1 MFVSARVPSEE
12 VYPVWTGASNDARN
26 RPHAPETTLAYNCPM
41 DRLVDKTAILLACVL
56 LVVSTCGPSPVGVV
70 ALLAAIIASA
80 SYELLRARHG
90 LASDAAL
97 TVVTALLSVSPASL
111 CALPLVAYD
120 LARSRWRW
128 TPLLCLAG
136 PVAWAS
142 ARGIDALSAV
152 ATIAACALAALLSF
166 RTSHALTLE
175 LRLHSLEDDLSDK
188 VIALRE
194 KNRELEDASDYETRA
209 ATLAERTRIAREIH
223 DNVGHLLTRLVLQ
236 VEALKVM
243 HEGEAR
249 TIADFDDVERGLD
262 EALGSMRSSVHA
274 LADAAVDL
282 PTKLN
287 QLARDSGIPS
297 AEVHCNLESEVPAGV
312 SRCVIAVV
320 REALTNAARHA
331 QATHASVRLTEC
343 PGIWQVLVRNDGAMP
358 TLSPMASDDAL
369 LRQLSE
375 RGMGISSL
383 EDRVEGLGGT
393 MRVSCDGTSF
403 TLFASIPREGR

>member
-1 MFVSARVPSEE
+1 MHEIA
-12 VYPVWTGASNDARN
+12 
-26 RPHAPETTLAYNCPM
+26 PHALGTALAYNCPM
-41 DRLVDKTAILLACVL
+41 DRLVDKTSILLACVL
-56 LVVSTCGPSPVGVV
+56 LVVVTCGSSPVGIV

-80 SYELLRARHG
+80 SYELLHTRRG
-90 LASDAAL
+90 LASDIAL
-97 TVVTALLSVSPASL
+97 AVVAMLLSASPSSL
-111 CALPLVAYD
+111 CALPIVSYD

-128 TPLLCLAG
+128 APLLCLAG
-136 PVAWAS
+136 PIAWAS
-142 ARGIDALSAV
+142 SRSIGVLLAF
-152 ATIAACALAALLSF
+152 ATIVACALATLLSLRTAHALL
-166 RTSHALTLE
+166 LE
-175 LRLHSLEDDLSDK
+175 QRLHSLEDDLSDK

-194 KNRELEDASDYETRA
+194 KNRELEDARDYETRA
-209 ATLAERTRIAREIH
+209 AALAERTRIAREIH

-249 TIADFDDVERGLD
+249 TIADFDDVERGID

-274 LADAAVDL
+274 LADSAVDL

-287 QLARDSGIPS
+287 QLARDSGVPS
-297 AEVHCNLESEVPAGV
+297 TEVHCDLETEMPADV
-312 SRCVIAVV
+312 SRCVVAVV

-331 QATHASVRLTEC
+331 HADHASVRLTEC

-358 TLSPMASDDAL
+358 PLSPMAGDDAL

-393 MRVSCDGTSF
+393 LHVSCDGTSF

>member
-1 MFVSARVPSEE
+1 
-12 VYPVWTGASNDARN
+12 
-26 RPHAPETTLAYNCPM
+26 M
-41 DRLVDKTAILLACVL
+41 DRLVDKTAILLTCVL
-56 LVVSTCGPSPVGVV
+56 LVVVTCGTSPMGVV
-70 ALLAAIIASA
+70 ALLAVIIASA
-80 SYELLRARHG
+80 CHELLRVRHG

-97 TVVTALLSVSPASL
+97 AVVAVLFSASPLAL

-128 TPLLCLAG
+128 APLICLAG
-136 PVAWAS
+136 PVAWVS
-142 ARGIDALSAV
+142 ARGVDVLSAV

-166 RTSHALTLE
+166 RTTHALTLE
-175 LRLHSLEDDLSDK
+175 QRLHSLEDDLSDK
-188 VIALRE
+188 VIALRQ